1 MSFGGGGVGLEDA
14 AKGAVLP
21 VHFAWQGR
29 FCSESSPGWWNT
41 PQHTGS
47 SSASSAQDDLKEVI
61 FQSLDLKKKKKKIKS
76 PSLRIFPCS
85 YLPYSSIHFLK
96 GKCSYCLP
104 PSIWHWPRKL
114 RALATPQDVFHL
126 NIIFRSWGDKI
137 CLFDNRE
144 EEIISLGK
152 NLFCL
157 KISIGGELNVK
168 MSYFFNGT
176 NGYFYQRLFFES
188 LSPVSF
194 FFILRKKK

>member
-1 MSFGGGGVGLEDA
+1 MKYTPTHRLQLSIL
-14 AKGAVLP
+14 
-21 VHFAWQGR
+21 R
-29 FCSESSPGWWNT
+29 PGWFK
-41 PQHTGS
+41 GS
-47 SSASSAQDDLKEVI
+47 DISVPRFKKE
-61 FQSLDLKKKKKKIKS
+61 KKKKIKS

-194 FFILRKKK
+194 FFILRKKSRINSYMIWEKGETPTKKPRRVLTSWVIKISF